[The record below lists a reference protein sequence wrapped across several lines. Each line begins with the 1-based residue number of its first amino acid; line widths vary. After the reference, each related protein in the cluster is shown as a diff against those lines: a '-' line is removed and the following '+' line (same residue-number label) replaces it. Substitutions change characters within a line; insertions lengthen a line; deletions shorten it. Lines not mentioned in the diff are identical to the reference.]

1 MKKLAM
7 ALVFTLLVGA
17 GSVFASAR
25 QNANTA
31 PSANAPATG
40 RHHRRHHRRHH
51 GRMRRHHR
59 RAANTNS

>member
-7 ALVFTLLVGA
+7 ALVFTTLVGA

-25 QNANTA
+25 QNANSA
-31 PSANAPATG
+31 PSANAPAPG
-40 RHHRRHHRRHH
+40 RHHRRHRRHH
-51 GRMRRHHR
+51 RRMRRHHR